1 MTDDDDFDAAVPAR
15 APAPVLTPAERQ
27 VLKGRAHALSPVVM
41 IGTSGVT
48 DAVIAETDRALARH
62 GLIKVRVLGDDRDA
76 RASMLAAICAGAGA
90 APVQSIGKVLV
101 IFRPLPPEAEAEP
114 PARRAAEAPGRRS
127 TEARPAAKKRPKPKP
142 AVPRRVLGRAMPK
155 PRKPRVAESGRPA
168 VPGRAKAGRGR

>member
-1 MTDDDDFDAAVPAR
+1 MTDDDDDFDAAVPAR

-48 DAVIAETDRALARH
+48 DAVIAEVDRALARH

-76 RASMLAAICAGAGA
+76 RVAMLAAICAGTGA

-101 IFRPLPPEAEAEP
+101 IFRPLPPEEQAPAGRAGEAT
-114 PARRAAEAPGRRS
+114 GRRDA
-127 TEARPAAKKRPKPKP
+127 EARPAAKKRPKPKP

-155 PRKPRVAESGRPA
+155 PRKPRVAEAGRTA